1 MSSLDA
7 TSGPGS
13 DDWSGEDEDDG
24 GTEGSKRSYS
34 HPNFMPG
41 CHVKRE
47 DAERDS
53 GLPSS
58 GKGAGSWCDLE
69 GSDLEERGAYDY
81 FYPDESIKKNDA
93 VKISHT
99 VNPDFDEVID
109 VESDKSSI
117 ESPRSDASS
126 TNEYNVTSPL
136 DEDGIEMKTFSHQEI
151 PQGDIH
157 KALYGKGDH
166 IPYSV
171 LQNESDDEEYCHTEQ
186 QRRFMSSDCTMT
198 RGTRS
203 VDDGV
208 CFPFNRNN
216 RYSSYSRTPEEA
228 ESGGFQ
234 KHGTFLSCK
243 PPFGYGEEQLTNVGG
258 SIARLLPSTNMST
271 GTDIGEDGKKKKGIK
286 KKKGMKDDADERVS
300 SSKTR
305 NSCHDINGNPIAP
318 SAYRQ
323 MREPPN
329 KSVEGSLVSS
339 RKPTNYGTYP
349 QHPPEFPRE
358 TSNFDPFPFQGQSVK
373 DLEDGSSSTDRKKP
387 RKKTHKEPVKLSEDI
402 PNYVGNIASVDDLVK
417 FIETHKFGEKQLKK
431 KVSQKSSPGSE
442 IAAKAD
448 KAAKK
453 NKEKKIRV
461 GQADETNDSHN
472 ESVEL
477 VNSPTAVTSEA
488 PPSPIPPADAAAAD
502 ACPVIAADEEE
513 EEDMG
518 NYGDKAAA
526 TSVVESQAPLEDS
539 QSCSKPD
546 TKCVLNKDIEPL
558 ADKISSSKSPP
569 LHKREVDPKDKNK
582 TKNREKEKSVE
593 TVPPSSVENKKQK
606 GKNGKSEGQ
615 LRNNKKLEN
624 KNDIINNTKT
634 LDKMKLENGPTRMV
648 SNLDSDDLAIT
659 ENHQDYIFTDID
671 NLPPVEQEFTL
682 VSKKK
687 KRPGAKD
694 VVPEIPRQKNGPREN
709 RGLPQPRSVTPPPIS
724 SLLKKEQTRDLSPS
738 AFPALGKK
746 ANAAKSRPTFREGR
760 RNSFGDVPIDTLTEL
775 RSQDDSDIESVK
787 SLPAAKGGS
796 LSEFVSRFPV
806 SYAKMAAAPKP
817 PNSPTSPK
825 AEEEEPFDSQSE
837 NSNSR
842 KPTIWKGSP
851 TERRHSIGSSPED
864 TKQENS
870 PKLTQRSRQKS
881 GSQEFLLSDPVVVDK
896 DVSVPAS
903 VDVETSSVSVSDSM
917 VVKSSNSSSDNTVSE
932 DTLSSVTPSGEQP
945 SSSSNDS
952 QPIPTITVTFDS
964 KMPGIQIVKSENPN
978 GPKNGPPNGPKNG
991 PKNGPQR
998 AIKAEVLNYTE
1009 SSRSQHAVNLGSVSK
1024 DTRSKQVSVSARVG
1038 GNNGKKNNKS
1048 VIFLDKRFGE
1058 APENLGITFGFDSNF
1073 EHDVKSTC
1081 DNDHV
1086 TTSVNNIQQEG
1097 TSCERKDS
1105 VNHNQS
1111 EPQSIPVT
1119 LPKDISNKSEPTAPK
1134 PSETPSQPT
1143 PNNGGGAEVLPGS
1156 SISSSTSSSTT
1167 KMSKTRVG
1175 GLNGVVL
1182 PKTQGYRNSHGS
1194 DALRTE
1200 HAAVSSE
1207 TKLSAAAAAA
1217 AAAASSSKDNNKT
1230 VFVFYGD
1237 GIVAKLQNS
1246 NVSVDSR
1253 DAEPPPSPTSQHK
1266 GQLAFSPDANHRGK
1280 FNVSEAV
1287 AYLKK
1292 EWDKVLEQ
1300 KDKNPQAV
1308 QFYDGQ

>member
-1 MSSLDA
+1 
-7 TSGPGS
+7 
-13 DDWSGEDEDDG
+13 
-24 GTEGSKRSYS
+24 
-34 HPNFMPG
+34 
-41 CHVKRE
+41 
-47 DAERDS
+47 
-53 GLPSS
+53 
-58 GKGAGSWCDLE
+58 
-69 GSDLEERGAYDY
+69 
-81 FYPDESIKKNDA
+81 
-93 VKISHT
+93 
-99 VNPDFDEVID
+99 
-109 VESDKSSI
+109 
-117 ESPRSDASS
+117 
-126 TNEYNVTSPL
+126 
-136 DEDGIEMKTFSHQEI
+136 
-151 PQGDIH
+151 
-157 KALYGKGDH
+157 
-166 IPYSV
+166 
-171 LQNESDDEEYCHTEQ
+171 
-186 QRRFMSSDCTMT
+186 
-198 RGTRS
+198 
-203 VDDGV
+203 
-208 CFPFNRNN
+208 
-216 RYSSYSRTPEEA
+216 
-228 ESGGFQ
+228 
-234 KHGTFLSCK
+234 
-243 PPFGYGEEQLTNVGG
+243 
-258 SIARLLPSTNMST
+258 
-271 GTDIGEDGKKKKGIK
+271 
-286 KKKGMKDDADERVS
+286 
-300 SSKTR
+300 
-305 NSCHDINGNPIAP
+305 
-318 SAYRQ
+318 

-349 QHPPEFPRE
+349 QNPPEFPRE
-358 TSNFDPFPFQGQSVK
+358 TSNFDSFPFQGQSVK
-373 DLEDGSSSTDRKKP
+373 DLEDGSSSTDRKKS
-387 RKKTHKEPVKLSEDI
+387 RKKTNKEPVKLAEDI

-442 IAAKAD
+442 IAVKAD

-477 VNSPTAVTSEA
+477 DNSPTAVTSEA
-488 PPSPIPPADAAAAD
+488 PASPLPPADADAAAAD
-502 ACPVIAADEEE
+502 ARPIVAADDEEE

-539 QSCSKPD
+539 QPCSKPD
-546 TKCVLNKDIEPL
+546 TKFVLNKDIEPL

-593 TVPPSSVENKKQK
+593 AVLPASVENKKQK
-606 GKNGKSEGQ
+606 GKNGKPEGQ

-624 KNDIINNTKT
+624 KNDIINNSKT
-634 LDKMKLENGPTRMV
+634 VDKMKIENGPTRMV

-694 VVPEIPRQKNGPREN
+694 VVSEIPRQKNGPREN

-825 AEEEEPFDSQSE
+825 AEEQEPFDTQSD
-837 NSNSR
+837 NANSR
-842 KPTIWKGSP
+842 KPTVWKGSP

-881 GSQEFLLSDPVVVDK
+881 GSQEFLLSDPVMVDK

-903 VDVETSSVSVSDSM
+903 VDVEFSSVSVSDSK
-917 VVKSSNSSSDNTVSE
+917 VVSSSSSSSDNTVSE
-932 DTLSSVTPSGEQP
+932 DTLTSVSPSGGQP
-945 SSSSNDS
+945 SSSSSDS
-952 QPIPTITVTFDS
+952 HPIPLITVTNDS
-964 KMPGIQIVKSENPN
+964 KMSGNQIVKTENPN

-998 AIKAEVLNYTE
+998 TIKTEVLNYTE
-1009 SSRSQHAVNLGSVSK
+1009 SSRSQHAVNLGSISK
-1024 DTRSKQVSVSARVG
+1024 ENPGKQVSVSARVG
-1038 GNNGKKNNKS
+1038 GNNSKKNNKS

-1073 EHDVKSTC
+1073 EQEVKSSC

-1086 TTSVNNIQQEG
+1086 TTSVNNIQQQG
-1097 TSCERKDS
+1097 ATSCERKES

-1119 LPKDISNKSEPTAPK
+1119 LPKDNSKKSEPTVPK

-1156 SISSSTSSSTT
+1156 VISSSPSSTT
-1167 KMSKTRVG
+1167 AKMSKTRVG

-1200 HAAVSSE
+1200 HVAASSE
-1207 TKLSAAAAAA
+1207 TKLSAAAAAT
-1217 AAAASSSKDNNKT
+1217 ASSSKDNNKT
-1230 VFVFYGD
+1230 VLFFYGE
-1237 GIVAKLQNS
+1237 GIVAKLENS
-1246 NVSVDSR
+1246 DVSVDSR
-1253 DAEPPPSPTSQHK
+1253 DAEPPPTPTSQHK

-1292 EWDKVLEQ
+1292 GKSGLSTTTL
-1300 KDKNPQAV
+1300 
-1308 QFYDGQ
+1308 